1 LSLAR
6 AIRHLLKTN
15 KTSRFDGVTTVHFS
29 PKEFSP
35 MSCKT
40 ILALALS
47 VAILAPASA
56 SAATVIVN
64 AQANSSTGGVGKA
77 SGLTLAIG
85 QGFRILSSTNDLWS
99 AGALPRFS
107 DGNGLTGNRTATAA
121 DDSGQ
126 PVGTLIGQSFGTHS
140 QNGFIAPFGSLVGR
154 YADGT
159 YQLVGANFTGAATGN
174 GALSLFYWDSNNDDN
189 TGDIAFTVLA
199 GVPEPL
205 TWAMMV
211 MGFGLVG
218 GALRQAKRRQT
229 VRVRF
234 A

>member
-1 LSLAR
+1 M
-6 AIRHLLKTN
+6 
-15 KTSRFDGVTTVHFS
+15 SR
-29 PKEFSP
+29 
-35 MSCKT
+35 KT

-47 VAILAPASA
+47 AAIFAPTSA

-77 SGLTLAIG
+77 SGLTLAAG
-85 QGFRILSSTNDLWS
+85 QGFRILSSTNDLWR
-99 AGALPRFS
+99 AGFPLRWS
-107 DGNGLTGNRTATAA
+107 DANGLTGPRFATAA

-126 PVGTLIGQSFGTHS
+126 PVGTQIGQSFGLWT
-140 QNGFIAPFGSLVGR
+140 QNSFSAPFGALVGR

-174 GALSLFYWDSNNDDN
+174 GALSLFYWDSNNGDN
-189 TGDIAFTVLA
+189 VGDISFTVLT

-205 TWAMMV
+205 TWALMV
-211 MGFGLVG
+211 MGFGLAG
-218 GALRQAKRRQT
+218 SALRRAKRVQT
-229 VRVRF
+229 VRVRY